1 MNNVTNNEQVIFKY
15 ILENP
20 IYYRFLDKGF
30 FKNKNLSIL
39 ILIAK
44 RFYDEYKEVPSE
56 AQMIAIVKDND
67 KIDIDP
73 TFINTVYE
81 INTNSYDPN
90 WLKRTTESWIKWR
103 TTHEKLIEASEISKM
118 MDVTVDNVDTVVQK
132 IVDTVGLSN
141 SVDFNF
147 DRGLDF
153 FDAASHY
160 QDVTRK
166 ISSGYK
172 YIDMI
177 TGGYDEKTLVCY
189 VGQSNIGKC
198 VCGDSVVEL
207 RNKKTGE
214 VVKMPISDF
223 YNIVKTK

>member
-20 IYYRFLDKGF
+20 MYYRYVDKGF

-44 RFYDEYKEVPSE
+44 RFYKEYKEVPSE
-56 AQMIAIVKDND
+56 AQMIAIVND
-67 KIDIDP
+67 DDKVDIDS
-73 TFINTVYE
+73 TFISTVYE
-81 INTNSYDPN
+81 INTNSYDQS
-90 WLKRTTESWIKWR
+90 WLKRTSECWIKFR
-103 TTHEKLIEASEISKM
+103 NLHRNLVEGSELARES
-118 MDVTVDNVDTVVQK
+118 DVTVDNVDTIVQK

-141 SVDFNF
+141 SIDFNF

-160 QDVTRK
+160 QDVSRK
-166 ISSGYK
+166 ITSGYK
-172 YIDMI
+172 YVDMI

-189 VGQSNIGKC
+189 VGQSNVGKC
-198 VCGDSVVEL
+198 VCGDTVVEL

-223 YNIVKTK
+223 HNIIKSR